1 MMPLKV
7 VAAAFCMYLCHK
19 PLQVTANVGNLKY
32 WNMLEVQDS
41 NRFQQI
47 PVVNLE
53 QERSLVAQSASKSE
67 CVSSASTARL
77 GPFIPK
83 QKLNLAFDIF
93 RAIRVHSNPSSTGLD
108 YWILL
113 TIHVCKSCVLFLCS
127 VVPTFKPP
135 SSRTPNIQDSVA
147 KHSML
152 ALGWPMDRDKSTMC
166 HGQPYASTM
175 SDHFPPIGSDGCT
188 ATGRTKGSLGSCVAS
203 TLHVALGLAAD

>member
-1 MMPLKV
+1 
-7 VAAAFCMYLCHK
+7 
-19 PLQVTANVGNLKY
+19 
-32 WNMLEVQDS
+32 
-41 NRFQQI
+41 
-47 PVVNLE
+47 LE

-93 RAIRVHSNPSSTGLD
+93 RAIRVRSNPSSTGLD

-152 ALGWPMDRDKSTMC
+152 ALGWPMDCDKSTMC